1 MRAAQQWPSGP
12 ALQQAQEVYD
22 VTGAGDTV
30 IGVLA
35 ATLAAGNSL
44 EEACYFANAAA
55 GVVVGL
61 GTSCAGLSMAVSG
74 CVQAE
79 SFCSAS
85 LRVRVRSATL
95 LTTVRSA
102 RMPAAV
108 AANTMAR
115 QNRYS
120 PFSLKNCLMWFIFP
134 RPLLV

>member
-1 MRAAQQWPSGP
+1 M
-12 ALQQAQEVYD
+12 
-22 VTGAGDTV
+22 
-30 IGVLA
+30 
-35 ATLAAGNSL
+35 
-44 EEACYFANAAA
+44 
-55 GVVVGL
+55 
-61 GTSCAGLSMAVSG
+61 SMAVSG

-134 RPLLV
+134 RPLLVKVLCMPLVWTSRAALYMANTIRFV